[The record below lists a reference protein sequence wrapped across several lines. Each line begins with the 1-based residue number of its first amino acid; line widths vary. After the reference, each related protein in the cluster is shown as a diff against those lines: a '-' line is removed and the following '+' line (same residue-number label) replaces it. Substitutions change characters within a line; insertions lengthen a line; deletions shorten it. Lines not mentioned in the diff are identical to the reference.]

1 MEQAWKHW
9 KRLGRCRDRLHRI
22 AVVAVSIAGGSTNSR
37 VSPDAAGK
45 KTSAK
50 APGDRICFNVVPSAA
65 AGCLPNGR
73 RAATFTRGCGPET
86 MLA

>member
-1 MEQAWKHW
+1 MEQALEGL
-9 KRLGRCRDRLHRI
+9 RRCPDRLQRI

-37 VSPDAAGK
+37 GSPNAAGK
-45 KTSAK
+45 KASAK
-50 APGDRICFNVVPSAA
+50 APGDRISFNVVPSAA

-73 RAATFTRGCGPET
+73 RAATFTRGRAPET